1 MKYTLKNKAL
11 LLCCCIALA
20 GIPNVSYAS
29 TNYANPNYYNLGMQA
44 LNKHDYNNAI
54 GYFKHVLKKD
64 PSYTSARNNLAVA
77 YTSRGNYYY
86 NQANNLEKAAT
97 DFRSAIYYLQYYDK
111 ENNSSTINENIAV
124 AQANLG
130 NVLALLKTP
139 TDPLSR
145 LKKAKELRGQNEL
158 AAAVVEYAQAAKN
171 EKYAYECNVAIGDI
185 MKILSNEYN
194 AAVYYDKALSLNSK
208 DPYLHLKF
216 GRTLYN
222 LGNIE
227 TAVSELNIATENEK
241 TKTEAFALLEN
252 IWKNRIAKSP
262 KDALAQMNLGTVY
275 QNQRKYNLAMAQ
287 YKTALSLEPR
297 NQMVKLNLATLYQ
310 ATGAYQEALNIY
322 DGILKYNPDNFMANN
337 YKAATLRELG
347 KKDKAVEIYQKLL
360 QENPTNKQVKQD
372 LLNTISELPD
382 ITALN
387 YLLQLT
393 KKVSN
398 DADIHYAYAYTL
410 HKNKRYGLAL
420 TEYRQALAIDPQIL
434 DAYLNIASIEKQQ
447 NNNVNIALETLKT
460 AQAMFP
466 SNEKIKKIIAEYNE
480 DNAYTLSTKASE
492 LYNQKLYDQAISVYN
507 SIPNPSEDVF
517 LGIGACY
524 QAMGDYDTAI
534 TNYSKALTIDASN
547 PNSHYFL
554 GLAYLYKKDFV
565 NAEKYLLKA
574 KELDKVNPD
583 IQDAYKTLQFAKSE
597 AAMNEGIK
605 LFESSK
611 NNEAIEQFNKA
622 LELCPENGYAHYYR
636 GLAYDALAKNQNA
649 VNDYI
654 LAVQYNPELTM
665 AYYSM
670 AVSYENLNNKV
681 EAKKMYQKFVQEYKT
696 KDEYFN
702 YAKQR
707 ITEL

>member
-20 GIPNVSYAS
+20 GFPDVSFANTYQAS
-29 TNYANPNYYNLGMQA
+29 PNYYNLGMQA
-44 LNKHDYNNAI
+44 LNKHDYGSAI

-77 YTSRGNYYY
+77 YTSRGNFYYK
-86 NQANNLEKAAT
+86 ANNLEKAAT

-111 ENNSSTINENIAV
+111 ENNSSTISGNIEIAK
-124 AQANLG
+124 ANLY

-139 TDPLSR
+139 ADASSR

-158 AAAVVEYAQAAKN
+158 AAAVIEYAEAAKN

-241 TKTEAFALLEN
+241 TKTEAYALLEN

-275 QNQRKYNLAMAQ
+275 QNQRKYSQAMTQ
-287 YKTALSLEPR
+287 YKAALALEPR
-297 NQMVKLNLATLYQ
+297 NQMVKLNLGTLYQ

-337 YKAATLRELG
+337 YKAATLRQLD

-360 QENPTNKQVKQD
+360 KDNPTNKQVKQD
-372 LLNTISELPD
+372 LLSTIAELPD

-393 KKVSN
+393 KKVPN
-398 DADIHYAYAYTL
+398 DAEIHYAYAYTL
-410 HKNKRYGLAL
+410 HKNKR
-420 TEYRQALAIDPQIL
+420 
-434 DAYLNIASIEKQQ
+434 
-447 NNNVNIALETLKT
+447 
-460 AQAMFP
+460 
-466 SNEKIKKIIAEYNE
+466 
-480 DNAYTLSTKASE
+480 
-492 LYNQKLYDQAISVYN
+492 
-507 SIPNPSEDVF
+507 
-517 LGIGACY
+517 
-524 QAMGDYDTAI
+524 
-534 TNYSKALTIDASN
+534 
-547 PNSHYFL
+547 
-554 GLAYLYKKDFV
+554 
-565 NAEKYLLKA
+565 
-574 KELDKVNPD
+574 
-583 IQDAYKTLQFAKSE
+583 
-597 AAMNEGIK
+597 
-605 LFESSK
+605 
-611 NNEAIEQFNKA
+611 
-622 LELCPENGYAHYYR
+622 
-636 GLAYDALAKNQNA
+636 
-649 VNDYI
+649 
-654 LAVQYNPELTM
+654 
-665 AYYSM
+665 
-670 AVSYENLNNKV
+670 
-681 EAKKMYQKFVQEYKT
+681 
-696 KDEYFN
+696 
-702 YAKQR
+702 
-707 ITEL
+707 